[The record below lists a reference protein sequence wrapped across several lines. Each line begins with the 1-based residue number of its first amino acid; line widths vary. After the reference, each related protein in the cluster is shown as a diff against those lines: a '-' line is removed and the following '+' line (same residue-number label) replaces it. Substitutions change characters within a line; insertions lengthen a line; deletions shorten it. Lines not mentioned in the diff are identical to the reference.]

1 METRHSR
8 WSTTTKIVISL
19 LLLGFGIF
27 LFSRFSVVFA
37 PFVVALILTYILLPV
52 VNFLE
57 RKLHLHRGIATLLS
71 YVWLLLILSGVLSI
85 VLPPL
90 LRQLQ
95 GLNVNIRSFLDQLES
110 LLGAQYMFAGRTIH
124 LSDLFAQVTNALR
137 GLMEPVFGQTLGF
150 AVEVIT
156 SLVWVVFI
164 FVVSFYLIKDND
176 KLLEWVDNLV
186 PPRYR
191 SDYDT
196 LKSMISPIWAAF
208 FRGQLIL
215 ALAVASIFTVVGF
228 IIGMPYALAMG
239 VLAGLLEFLPSLGH
253 GIWLTIASLVAF
265 FGGSTWLPVPNWVFA
280 LIVIGLQLVYQQF
293 DINYLI
299 PRIIGRRVHLPP
311 LVVILGIV
319 SGAVL
324 AGVLGIFL
332 AAPTISSARVI
343 GRYIYAN
350 LFDLEPF
357 TASPAPELPPPNP
370 QWWRDLGVKKS
381 TEEITK
387 S

>member
-1 METRHSR
+1 
-8 WSTTTKIVISL
+8 
-19 LLLGFGIF
+19 
-27 LFSRFSVVFA
+27 
-37 PFVVALILTYILLPV
+37 LLPV

-57 RKLHLHRGIATLLS
+57 RKLHLNRGIATLLS

-85 VLPPL
+85 ILPPL

-176 KLLEWVDNLV
+176 KLLEWIDNLV

-191 SDYDT
+191 QDYGT

-357 TASPAPELPPPNP
+357 TDSPATELPPPNP
-370 QWWRDLGVKKS
+370 QWWRDLGVKKG

-387 S
+387 F